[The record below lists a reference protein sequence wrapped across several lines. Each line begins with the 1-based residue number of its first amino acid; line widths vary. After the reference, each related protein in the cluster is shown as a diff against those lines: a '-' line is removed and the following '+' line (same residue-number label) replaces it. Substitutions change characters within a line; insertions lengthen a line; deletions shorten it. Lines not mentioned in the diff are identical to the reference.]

1 MYILTAWI
9 LILYSIYNFTTLQTT
24 FAQCVRLFFD
34 LLNTGTITT
43 SQIFDSTF
51 DVFVDGAETRKERN
65 TTYTMYTIRCRAL
78 ATDDTDPDGAQMLI
92 EEPVEVIVM
101 RRYSDFRK
109 MLGKYSKRTLFR
121 KM

>member
-34 LLNTGTITT
+34 FLNTGTITT

-101 RRYSDFRK
+101 V
-109 MLGKYSKRTLFR
+109 SKSKAKERHANGAL
-121 KM
+121 